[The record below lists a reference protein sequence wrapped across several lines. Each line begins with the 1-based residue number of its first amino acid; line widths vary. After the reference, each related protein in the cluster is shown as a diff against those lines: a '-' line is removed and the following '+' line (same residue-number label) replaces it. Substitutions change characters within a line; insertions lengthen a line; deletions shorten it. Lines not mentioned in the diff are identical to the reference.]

1 MRRHVALLFF
11 LAQCVL
17 PAQRWSGFA
26 AGPFEVLSDAGER
39 DARQRLAELE
49 QFRFAL
55 EQLLGKENIHPV
67 WPVRVLALRNVKD
80 APAGL
85 GLAREAYVGAVP
97 ARGPL
102 PAPFLRG
109 VALLLIRAGPRG
121 LPSALEEA
129 LAEVFSTMITDGARI
144 TLGTPPPAQLRTADW
159 ALMHMLVT
167 TPGYYSGVRVLI
179 RNLERGVEKE
189 PAWRNAFG
197 KTEAQLRPEAEAHL
211 RAGRFETVSPH
222 SRTLRP
228 EKDFRP
234 LKLAPGADRIALG
247 DLTLA
252 QADGRSGAAQQAYQA
267 AVAAAP
273 GAPEALEGLALLALR
288 EAETKEALSLLR
300 QATEASSNSARAW
313 YEYGRLEPDQDK
325 AVTALE
331 RAAKL
336 NPRWA
341 LPHYAL
347 AEREPDRARR
357 AFLLGE
363 AAKRDPRNV
372 AYWRALAE
380 LQEAA
385 GQFFEAAKTWAAA
398 EQAAATPEER
408 EKLRQLRLQAEVRR
422 REQEAEA
429 KRRAAR
435 EEAEELERLKQ
446 KAVAAIQAALDKAQR
461 ENPPMPSSGPVV
473 PWWDGPQPDAKV
485 SGLLVQVDCL
495 GKLAR
500 LVIQIPEGNSVR
512 LLVRDP
518 NQIAVVGAGEK
529 FFGCGPQKPARK
541 IRVEYFAKPDVKL
554 GTAGEV
560 AVLEFP

>member
-1 MRRHVALLFF
+1 MRRRLLVLFL
-11 LAQCVL
+11 LAQAVL
-17 PAQRWSGFA
+17 LAQRWSGFA
-26 AGPFEVLSDAGER
+26 AGPYEVLSDSGER

-55 EQLLGKENIHPV
+55 EQLLGKESIHPV
-67 WPVRVLALRNVKD
+67 WPVRVLVLRNVKERTG
-80 APAGL
+80 GL
-85 GLAREAYVGAVP
+85 ALAREAYLAAVP

-102 PAPFLRG
+102 PAAFLRS
-109 VALLLIRAGPRG
+109 VALLFIQSAPRG
-121 LPSALEEA
+121 LPAALESALA
-129 LAEVFSTMITDGARI
+129 DVFSTLTTDGLRI
-144 TLGTPPPAQLRTADW
+144 TLGTPPPAELRTADW
-159 ALMHMLVT
+159 ALMHMLAT

-179 RNLERGVEKE
+179 RNLERGVEDE

-197 KTEAQLRPEAEAHL
+197 KSEAQLRKEAEAHL

-228 EKDFRP
+228 EKDFQP
-234 LKLAPGADRIALG
+234 LKLAPGAERIALA
-247 DLTLA
+247 DLALA
-252 QADGRSGAAQQAYQA
+252 NPEGGGPAQQAYQA
-267 AVAAAP
+267 VLTASP
-273 GAPEALEGLALLALR
+273 GAPEGLEGLALLALR
-288 EAETKEALSLLR
+288 EGDTKEALTLLR
-300 QATEASSNSARAW
+300 QATDAGANSARAW
-313 YEYGRLEPDQDK
+313 YEYGRLEPDRDK

-341 LPHYAL
+341 LPHFAL
-347 AEREPDRARR
+347 AEREPDPARR

-363 AAKRDPRNV
+363 AARRDPRNV
-372 AYWRALAE
+372 GYWRALAE

-385 GQFFEAAKTWAAA
+385 GQFIEAAKTWTAA
-398 EQAAATPEER
+398 EQAAGTLVER

-429 KRRAAR
+429 KRRAA
-435 EEAEELERLKQ
+435 EAEAQELERLKQ
-446 KAVAAIQAALDKAQR
+446 KSIAAIQAALDKAQR

-485 SGLLVQVDCL
+485 SGLLTQVDCL

-500 LVIQIPEGNSVR
+500 LVIQVDEGKAMR

-529 FFGCGPQKPARK
+529 SFGCGPQKPARK
-541 IRVEYFAKPDVKL
+541 IRVEYFAKPDAKL